1 MPACP
6 CPRMRLTACPLQLL
20 RMQSLID
27 CPGGTVADPSHYP
40 ASRCVLPE
48 IAARVEAIGNEEQ

>member
-1 MPACP
+1 
-6 CPRMRLTACPLQLL
+6 MRLTACPLQLL

-48 IAARVEAIGNEEQ
+48 IAARVEASGNEEQ